1 MFKTDYEK
9 KRTEK
14 VCHYDRRMERNF
26 SLLVLKIFQNQ
37 LIDDGWLFVVNPMG
51 SFINKDE
58 MSIRA
63 MPFRLFRKLSAQ
75 KAVFHSPDHSV
86 RYCFVRG
93 FLCQASFSEGSVPVQ
108 HSCQRA
114 RLFPRF
120 FVPADILGCKKRGTV
135 G

>member
-58 MSIRA
+58 MSID
-63 MPFRLFRKLSAQ
+63 RK
-75 KAVFHSPDHSV
+75 SV
-86 RYCFVRG
+86 V
-93 FLCQASFSEGSVPVQ
+93 
-108 HSCQRA
+108 
-114 RLFPRF
+114 
-120 FVPADILGCKKRGTV
+120 
-135 G
+135 

>member
-63 MPFRLFRKLSAQ
+63 MPFRLFRKLAFCS
-75 KAVFHSPDHSV
+75 KSGLP
-86 RYCFVRG
+86 
-93 FLCQASFSEGSVPVQ
+93 
-108 HSCQRA
+108 
-114 RLFPRF
+114 FPRSF
-120 FVPADILGCKKRGTV
+120 GKVLFRKRV
-135 G
+135 SLPSFLF